1 MLVEV
6 RGVEKSYAGK
16 RVLAGV
22 GFELRA
28 GQTTCLIGNNGSGK
42 TTLINVLVGFTK
54 PEAGDAIVCG
64 HSVLQDVYAV
74 RENVRLC
81 QQFDF
86 LYEELTPLQHL

>member
-1 MLVEV
+1 MLKQV
-6 RGVEKSYAGK
+6 S
-16 RVLAGV
+16 
-22 GFELRA
+22 FELKA

-54 PEAGDAIVCG
+54 PEEGEALVCG
-64 HSVLQDVYAV
+64 HSILEDVSAV

-86 LYEELTPLQHL
+86 LFEELTPLEHLKLA